1 VGNREA
7 LLDAAKRCLYEKGY
21 VNTTAR
27 DIATAAGT
35 SLAAIGYHY
44 GSTEALLN
52 AAMIEAMGEWGEQI
66 ALTLAQDPQDEVG
79 ADADADPLAHFQRF
93 WERVLE
99 SFEGQRRIWAASF
112 ELFGLVDRVP
122 EIRRQLADANE
133 ESRVGLGEI
142 FGGVDPA
149 TDLERARAVGAIYHA
164 LLSGVIAQWLIDPE
178 RAPTAAQITEGL
190 RIIAAGAATGRTPA
204 AVEATPR

>member
-1 VGNREA
+1 MGNREA

-52 AAMIEAMGEWGEQI
+52 AAMIESMGEWGDRI
-66 ALTLAQDPQDEVG
+66 AVTLAQDPAEHG
-79 ADADADPLAHFQRF
+79 ASVDTDPLGHFERF

-122 EIRRQLADANE
+122 EIRRQLADATE
-133 ESRVGLGEI
+133 ESRIGLGEL

-149 TDLERARAVGAIYHA
+149 IDLERARAVGSFYHA
-164 LLSGVIAQWLIDPE
+164 LISGVIAQWLIDPE
-178 RAPTAAQITEGL
+178 RAPSAAQITEGL
-190 RIIAAGAATGRTPA
+190 RAISAPA
-204 AVEATPR
+204 PTAEATAPAG

>member
-1 VGNREA
+1 LTIVGNRDA

-66 ALTLAQDPQDEVG
+66 AMTLARQDA
-79 ADADADPLAHFQRF
+79 ADVASDDPFAHFQRF
-93 WERVLE
+93 WEGVLG
-99 SFEGQRRIWAASF
+99 SFEAQRRIWAASF
-112 ELFGLVDRVP
+112 ELFALVDRVP
-122 EIRRQLADANE
+122 EIRQQLADANE
-133 ESRVGLGEI
+133 ESRVGLGELI
-142 FGGVDPA
+142 GGVDPT
-149 TDLERARAVGAIYHA
+149 TDLHRARAVGSVYHA
-164 LLSGVIAQWLIDPE
+164 LISGVIAQWLIDPE
-178 RAPTAAQITEGL
+178 RAPTAAELTEGL
-190 RIIAAGAATGRTPA
+190 RAISAADRTRA
-204 AVEATPR
+204 

>member
-1 VGNREA
+1 MGNREA
-7 LLDAAKRCLYEKGY
+7 LLEAAKRCLYEKGY

-66 ALTLAQDPQDEVG
+66 AVTLAQDSSTDTAAAADE
-79 ADADADPLAHFQRF
+79 DPLAHFQRF

-112 ELFGLVDRVP
+112 ELFALVDRVP
-122 EIRRQLADANE
+122 EIRQQLADANE
-133 ESRVGLGEI
+133 ESRVGLGELV
-142 FGGVDPA
+142 GGVDPS
-149 TDLERARAVGAIYHA
+149 TDLQRARAVGSVYHA
-164 LLSGVIAQWLIDPE
+164 LISGVIAQWLIDPE
-178 RAPTAAQITEGL
+178 RAPSAADLAEGL
-190 RIIAAGAATGRTPA
+190 RVITATGRTPA
-204 AVEATPR
+204 AAEATPH

>member
-7 LLDAAKRCLYEKGY
+7 LLEAAKRCLYEKGY

-66 ALTLAQDPQDEVG
+66 AVTLAQDAPPDDAVNADE
-79 ADADADPLAHFQRF
+79 DPLAHFQRF

-99 SFEGQRRIWAASF
+99 SFEDQRRIWAASF
-112 ELFGLVDRVP
+112 ELFALVDRVP
-122 EIRRQLADANE
+122 EVRRQLAEANE

-142 FGGVDPA
+142 FGGVDPE
-149 TDLERARAVGAIYHA
+149 TDLPRARAVGSFYHA

-178 RAPTAAQITEGL
+178 RAPSAADLTEGL
-190 RIIAAGAATGRTPA
+190 RIVAATGRTPA
-204 AVEATPR
+204 AAEATPR

>member
-7 LLDAAKRCLYEKGY
+7 LLQAAKRCLFEQGY
-21 VNTTAR
+21 GNTTAR

-52 AAMIEAMGEWGEQI
+52 AAMIEAMGEWGDQI
-66 ALTLAQDPQDEVG
+66 AVTLAQEAPADDTAG
-79 ADADADPLAHFQRF
+79 ADEDPLSHFQRF

-99 SFEGQRRIWAASF
+99 SFADQRQIWAASF

-122 EIRRQLADANE
+122 EIRRQLAVATE
-133 ESRVGLGEI
+133 ESRVGLGEL

-149 TDLERARAVGAIYHA
+149 TDLERARAVGSFYHA
-164 LLSGVIAQWLIDPE
+164 LISGVIAQWLIDPE
-178 RAPTAAQITEGL
+178 RAPTAEQITEGL
-190 RIIAAGAATGRTPA
+190 RIVAAIGRTPA
-204 AVEATPR
+204 AAEATPH